1 MENFYQILF
10 CEKNRFRVFLNHSN
24 SDLVKKFVEINR
36 DSKMLKKLIMV
47 IEAVKINNF
56 NRTQYNYEG
65 KTALG
70 DIYAIKVEQ
79 HRFYTLQLSNDRF
92 RELFICRYGKK
103 ESEQNDKQLTT
114 TIKAIEQIS

>member
-70 DIYAIKVEQ
+70 DIYAIKVE
-79 HRFYTLQLSNDRF
+79 
-92 RELFICRYGKK
+92 
-103 ESEQNDKQLTT
+103 
-114 TIKAIEQIS
+114 